1 MNESQ
6 RQEPERADKER
17 LQKYVEQY
25 REDSTIGSV
34 ARARLA
40 TLRHKELLPK
50 PWHRTGLGWIA
61 FLTLLATLIGILI
74 ALIR

>member
-1 MNESQ
+1 MEESE
-6 RQEPERADKER
+6 RQELERADKKR
-17 LQKYVEQY
+17 LQKFVEQY
-25 REDSTIGSV
+25 REDTAIGSV

-50 PWHRTGLGWIA
+50 PWYQTGLGWIA

-74 ALIR
+74 ALIQ